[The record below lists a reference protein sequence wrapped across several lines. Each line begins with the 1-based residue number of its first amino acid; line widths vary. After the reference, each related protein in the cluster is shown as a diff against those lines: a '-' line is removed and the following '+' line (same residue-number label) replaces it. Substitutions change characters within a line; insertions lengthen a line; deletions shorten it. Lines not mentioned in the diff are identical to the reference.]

1 MDRLDPYYKP
11 SDLIRV
17 LPDHTAIISGSFFLW
32 VKQQFNQNS
41 IVHLEI
47 LLLRAIIDEIEY
59 QANLGHSV
67 GFVGLNELKKLREL
81 EDNQQHYIQT
91 TVHREPS
98 HSLSLRILENR
109 LPPNMRGSNTLT
121 ALDQLVRQITIET
134 DSILFTINPI
144 QTDLGAFEHVPL
156 ISFPSTPR
164 SPHSSKVPKLEDFFT
179 DGVMSVHL
187 IENCLPRAKRGRPG
201 SWRLESQSDTILNR
215 MDLDLL
221 IADLIGRAKS
231 DSDKSIEIERR
242 GATVI
247 QFADMRVVI
256 TQPPFSKYIEI
267 TATRPIVQL
276 TLADYNLSK
285 QLNKRLRNHADG
297 ILIAGAPGSG
307 KTSFA
312 AALADYFSSFEL
324 IVKTMEQPRD
334 LRVPPTIT
342 QYAALDGDLALTAD
356 ILLLVRPDV
365 CIFDEMRKTDDFKVY
380 ADMRLAGVGMIGIC
394 HATRPIDAIQRFLG
408 RVELGMIPQII
419 DTVIFIQAGQIN
431 TVLDITLTVKVPTG
445 IASADLAR
453 PVLEIRDFQNNALLF
468 EIYPFG
474 EQIVT
479 VPISAK
485 KNGADGAYDNTKH
498 SLLRIIAHV
507 IDTSRL
513 QVEMLGPKRARIL
526 APSADI
532 RRLIGKGGK
541 VIRKLEK
548 RTGLKLDVE
557 ELTPK
562 HTYTPQKEP
571 LSPYSGYPIKSAAT
585 DRHIVLYLG
594 KEEEGRRVHILN
606 AEQQSLLEVTVG
618 RGGEIKIRLDSDIG
632 QTLLKTIERGEQLF
646 AHNEID
652 SH

>member
-1 MDRLDPYYKP
+1 
-11 SDLIRV
+11 
-17 LPDHTAIISGSFFLW
+17 
-32 VKQQFNQNS
+32 
-41 IVHLEI
+41 
-47 LLLRAIIDEIEY
+47 
-59 QANLGHSV
+59 
-67 GFVGLNELKKLREL
+67 
-81 EDNQQHYIQT
+81 
-91 TVHREPS
+91 
-98 HSLSLRILENR
+98 
-109 LPPNMRGSNTLT
+109 
-121 ALDQLVRQITIET
+121 
-134 DSILFTINPI
+134 
-144 QTDLGAFEHVPL
+144 
-156 ISFPSTPR
+156 
-164 SPHSSKVPKLEDFFT
+164 
-179 DGVMSVHL
+179 MSVHL
-187 IENCLPRAKRGRPG
+187 IENCLPRAKRGHPG

-276 TLADYNLSK
+276 TLEDYNLSK
-285 QLNKRLRNHADG
+285 KLNRRLRSHADG

-312 AALADYFSSFEL
+312 AALADYFSSFER

-408 RVELGMIPQII
+408 RVEMGMIPQII
-419 DTVIFIQAGQIN
+419 DTVIFIQNGQIN
-431 TVLDITLTVKVPTG
+431 TVLEINLTVKVPTG
-445 IASADLAR
+445 FASADLAR
-453 PVLEIRDFQNNALLF
+453 PVLEIRDFQINTLLY

-474 EQIVT
+474 EQIAT

-485 KNGADGAYDNTKH
+485 KNGAVGAFDNTKN
-498 SLLRIIAHV
+498 SLLRTIAHV

-513 QVEMLGPKRARIL
+513 QVEMLGPKRARIF

-557 ELTPK
+557 ELNPK
-562 HTYTPQKEP
+562 QTYTPQIKP
-571 LSPYSGYPIKSAAT
+571 LSPYSGYPIKAAVT
-585 DRHIVLYLG
+585 DRHIVLQLG
-594 KEEEGRRVHILN
+594 EEEEGKHVNILN
-606 AEQQSLLEVTVG
+606 KEQQSLLEVTVG

-632 QTLLKTIERGEQLF
+632 QTLLKAIEHGERLF
-646 AHNEID
+646 AHDEID
-652 SH
+652 SQ